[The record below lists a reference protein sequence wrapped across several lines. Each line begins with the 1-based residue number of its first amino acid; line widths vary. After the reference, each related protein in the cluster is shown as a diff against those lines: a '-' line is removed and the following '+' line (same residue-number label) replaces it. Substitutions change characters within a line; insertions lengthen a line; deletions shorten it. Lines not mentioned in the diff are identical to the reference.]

1 MISEG
6 YVTLKI
12 EECNTLLCIHI
23 EFILNLMIFQ
33 NITVFLKKKKE
44 LPILHL

>member
-12 EECNTLLCIHI
+12 EECNTLYFNYMH
-23 EFILNLMIFQ
+23 
-33 NITVFLKKKKE
+33 
-44 LPILHL
+44 